1 MMRRTAP
8 SNTQTC
14 SRPALEIPMTG
25 RLSGT
30 RFVLVDDDNDV
41 LEAMDAAIRS
51 EGAETRCVRD
61 GNDAVLAV
69 QEEDPDVV
77 LLDMMLP
84 GRSGFLVLEKIKGY
98 EDAPIVIMLTAN
110 EGRRHQMYAESLGV
124 DGYLV
129 KPVPLDRLITTCLDL
144 LAKQDAEDSPE
155 A

>member
-1 MMRRTAP
+1 
-8 SNTQTC
+8 
-14 SRPALEIPMTG
+14 
-25 RLSGT
+25 
-30 RFVLVDDDNDV
+30 
-41 LEAMDAAIRS
+41 
-51 EGAETRCVRD
+51 
-61 GNDAVLAV
+61 V

-144 LAKQDAEDSPE
+144 LAKQDAEDGPE

>member
-1 MMRRTAP
+1 
-8 SNTQTC
+8 
-14 SRPALEIPMTG
+14 MTG

-144 LAKQDAEDSPE
+144 LAKQDAEDGPE